1 MRTSMAE
8 IGSRH
13 AQDTMKAQYEKV
25 RYSES
30 SIISF
35 EREDPEFPFFWHFH
49 PEFELTLILDS
60 DGQRL
65 VGDGIADY
73 GPGDLVLL
81 GPELPH
87 SWRSA
92 PRRSRIPKVHRALV
106 IQFRS
111 DFLGEN
117 FFTLREFAP
126 VESLLKRASSGLA
139 FGHSAI
145 GKSIG
150 SKLIGFQHVSPAQR
164 ILLLLSTLVELASD
178 GNAQRLSSG
187 HLTPI
192 CRIEDQRRVDAIC
205 EHLHRHFDEEMDY
218 GALSHRFHMD
228 QASLCRFFKRAT
240 GRTMTTYVN
249 EYRVGAA
256 TQLLL
261 ESDESLLDIAFRVG
275 FGNYSHFH
283 RQFKLIKGYSPRDLR
298 KQFQSDGAF
307 VPALSHP

>member
-1 MRTSMAE
+1 
-8 IGSRH
+8 
-13 AQDTMKAQYEKV
+13 MKAQYEKV

-30 SIISF
+30 SIVSF

-49 PEFELTLILDS
+49 PEFELTLIIDS

-73 GPGDLVLL
+73 GRGDLVLL
-81 GPELPH
+81 GPQLPH
-87 SWRSA
+87 SWRSVPGIA
-92 PRRSRIPKVHRALV
+92 RVPRVHRALV
-106 IQFRS
+106 IQFRP
-111 DFLGEN
+111 DFLGEK
-117 FFTLREFAP
+117 FLSLKEFAP
-126 VESLLKRASSGLA
+126 VESLLKRAASGLA
-139 FGHSAI
+139 FGHTAI
-145 GKSIG
+145 GKGVSN
-150 SKLIGFQHVSPAQR
+150 KLIEFQHVSPAQR

-178 GNAQRLSSG
+178 PAAQRLSTG
-187 HLTPI
+187 HVTPT
-192 CRIEDQRRVDAIC
+192 CRIEDQKRIDAIC
-205 EHLHRHFDEEMDY
+205 EHLHQHYDEEIDY
-218 GALSHRFHMD
+218 VALSRCFHMD

-283 RQFKLIKGYSPRDLR
+283 RQFKLIKGYSPRALR
-298 KQFQSDGAF
+298 KQFQSDGALALI
-307 VPALSHP
+307 PALSQL